1 MQPGLRVLFA
11 DADHR
16 GPLSSAQAAPRVQR
30 ARCASHPRRLCRP
43 CAHLCSPSRHP
54 PPCQRQIKLLAASS
68 FGRPLAAA
76 GLGQPRPSG
85 TYVWLAGLTGR
96 FSTQAFIDAAHDYT
110 NVHQDVLAFWSKVKP
125 NGVLAGHDFNHH
137 RNWAGILEKRLAYA
151 RSPAGS
157 KRGKRIP
164 PSYGVGQALSRSL
177 TLSLT
182 LTPTPTPTLT
192 ALLRIG
198 AGVGRALLPLRVPR
212 QLRRV
217 VSSYVETR
225 RPEASANAPPSTPR
239 PRQIELGAA
248 SSRGPPPP
256 IGRYIHWLATPA
268 FFFT

>member
-1 MQPGLRVLFA
+1 M
-11 DADHR
+11 
-16 GPLSSAQAAPRVQR
+16 
-30 ARCASHPRRLCRP
+30 
-43 CAHLCSPSRHP
+43 
-54 PPCQRQIKLLAASS
+54 
-68 FGRPLAAA
+68 
-76 GLGQPRPSG
+76 
-85 TYVWLAGLTGR
+85 
-96 FSTQAFIDAAHDYT
+96 
-110 NVHQDVLAFWSKVKP
+110 HQDVLAFWSKVKP

-151 RSPAGS
+151 RSAAGS

-182 LTPTPTPTLT
+182 LNPTPTPTLT

-248 SSRGPPPP
+248 SSRGQPPASTSLDQPRP
-256 IGRYIHWLATPA
+256 TGRYIHWQAGHAGIVFHVGACAPPA
-268 FFFT
+268 RFPRQQHRAGYGRPMTEPEARTDGASRSGHMR